1 MSAVGAL
8 LTGPRRLR
16 LGRRL
21 SRSAD
26 VAVVLLTGVVIAA
39 AFCPQLAPYGV
50 HSVVGAPFEAPSARH
65 WLGLD
70 DGGVDVLTL
79 LLYGARIS
87 LMVGFASALV
97 SAAIGGVVGITA
109 GYFGG
114 LVDACLMR
122 ITDIFLV
129 IPDVPLMIVVAAI
142 WGPSLS
148 HIIVVIGVLMW
159 TRTARVIRAQTLS
172 LRQRGFVQRVHQ
184 MGASHLRILTRHVL
198 PNLAPLLVASTILTI
213 ATGVFAEAALSFLGL
228 GDPTDV
234 SWGSMIEVAF
244 QRSAMSVGAWWAV
257 LPPGICIALVVL
269 LCSVV
274 GRNVEDS
281 LAGADRTVHLGPR
294 TFRVVRVPNRSVG

>member
-1 MSAVGAL
+1 MSAVGVL
-8 LTGPRRLR
+8 LTVPRRLR
-16 LGRRL
+16 TGRRL
-21 SRSAD
+21 SRSAY
-26 VAVVLLTGVVIAA
+26 VAVVLLAALVVAA
-39 AFCPQLAPYGV
+39 TFCSQLAPYGV
-50 HSVVGAPFEAPSARH
+50 HSVVGDPYEPPSASH

-87 LMVGFASALV
+87 LLVGFASALV
-97 SAAIGGVVGITA
+97 SAVIGGVVGITA

-114 LVDACLMR
+114 RVDACLMR
-122 ITDIFLV
+122 ITDVFLV

-142 WGPSLS
+142 WGPSLL

-172 LRQRGFVQRVHQ
+172 LRERGFVQRVRQ
-184 MGASHLRILTRHVL
+184 MGASHVRILCRHVL

-228 GDPTDV
+228 GDPTEV
-234 SWGSMIEVAF
+234 SWGSMIEDAF

-274 GRNVEDS
+274 GRSVEDS
-281 LAGADRTVHLGPR
+281 LAGSDRTVYLGPR
-294 TFRVVRVPNRSVG
+294 SFRIVRLPSRSAG